1 MSGHKKDI
9 IICVADK
16 NKGTDKFDFVSV
28 VKFENNIIEAKCVA
42 RGEWVGGLKELH
54 FHCLSVIF
62 LLQMLMVMKEKRFI
76 VEIEIRDSQRG
87 FLHVSLFFCRFSPS
101 CFICEKGE

>member
-28 VKFENNIIEAKCVA
+28 VKFENNIIEGKCVA
-42 RGEWVGGLKELH
+42 GGECGW
-54 FHCLSVIF
+54 F
-62 LLQMLMVMKEKRFI
+62 KRTPF
-76 VEIEIRDSQRG
+76 
-87 FLHVSLFFCRFSPS
+87 SLPFCYFPS
-101 CFICEKGE
+101 ADVDGDERRAFYC